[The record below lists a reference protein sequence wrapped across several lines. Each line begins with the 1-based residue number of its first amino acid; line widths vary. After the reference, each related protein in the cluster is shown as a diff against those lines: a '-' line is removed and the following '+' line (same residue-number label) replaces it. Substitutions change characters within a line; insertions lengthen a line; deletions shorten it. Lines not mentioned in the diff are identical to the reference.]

1 MEYKYDHFGVPTKTK
16 REGMVHFPEYGVW
29 CSDFEKD
36 PYRIE
41 WIFFEKG
48 SPMHPLIQSVPHV
61 CFLVKDIERAVRGK
75 KLLMA
80 PVAIE
85 GHMMAFIEED
95 GVPIEFLQQTG
106 K

>member
-48 SPMHPLIQSVPHV
+48 SPMHPLIQTIPHV
-61 CFLVKDIERAVRGK
+61 CFLVKDIQRAVHGK
-75 KLLMA
+75 KLLLP

-85 GHMMAFIEED
+85 GYMMAFIEED
-95 GVPIEFLQQTG
+95 GVPIEFLQQMG